1 VNLLNAGQQA
11 QSDIFAGRTPS
22 DVARFDRV
30 DWQAGQGGQPVL
42 AGAAANF
49 ECTLKSTLLWETHH
63 VLIGQVS
70 AVHLSD
76 NPDALLYGQR
86 SYRRAVG
93 MTDPV

>member
-1 VNLLNAGQQA
+1 M
-11 QSDIFAGRTPS
+11 
-22 DVARFDRV
+22 
-30 DWQAGQGGQPVL
+30 L

-63 VLIGQVS
+63 VLIGQVG

-93 MTDPV
+93 MD